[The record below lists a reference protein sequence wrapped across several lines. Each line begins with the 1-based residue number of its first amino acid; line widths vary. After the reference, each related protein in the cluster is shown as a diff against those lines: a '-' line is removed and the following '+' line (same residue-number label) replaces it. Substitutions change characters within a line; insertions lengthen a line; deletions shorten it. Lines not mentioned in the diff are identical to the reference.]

1 MSIILDPL
9 QMPLWGSRLIE
20 ASAGTGKT
28 WTIAALYLRLILG
41 HRQPDQPSFAPL
53 LPENILVMTFTRAA
67 TQELKERIRERLQE
81 AARYFRHPEQIQ
93 ADNFLEDLLQ
103 DYPDPAQRQLAA
115 WRLSLAADAMDQSAI
130 FTIDAWCQRSL
141 GEHALLTGSDSRET
155 LLQNEDDLLKEAIRD
170 FWRQEIY
177 PLPENLLEAVLEVFQ
192 NPGKVQESIAPL
204 LKSAA
209 PLPVPTLT
217 LNDYLSRT
225 LEEPRQQLQALKRR
239 WAAHQEDL
247 RIWLLQILD
256 GPKSPLNGKKYKT
269 ASIKPVFQALQEWLD
284 SAAVTISIKPE
295 KCQLLCA
302 IQLQANVNKNEQIT
316 PPESAHVLETT
327 LAELDTLQRVFDKI
341 HKQLQGHAA
350 AWIQQR
356 LHTLK
361 AIRHQLSHQ
370 DYLRRLAGVL
380 RDPLHAA
387 PLIRRLQS
395 RYPVAMIDEFQDTS
409 ALQYQV
415 FDAIYATADNH
426 PERLLLL
433 IGDPK
438 QSIYRFR
445 GADIDS
451 YLRVQRLTTGRH
463 YILNKNFRSSAAL
476 VATLNALYHG
486 AESREPQGAFA
497 YAPEQNN
504 SPSSTALQSDN
515 PLPYWPVQAQGKPWQ
530 WQLHGRPGPALSI
543 WAAEEGLNKDQ
554 YLHYAAE
561 QAAESMAQI
570 LADPD
575 SGFSDD
581 RCAPPAFRRAR
592 GKDMAVLVRDRNEAA
607 CIRAALQRR
616 RLRSV
621 YLSEKDSVYSSPEAH
636 NLLLWLEA
644 VADPENIQRLRVAL
658 ALPLLGLSH
667 QELDAFNRE
676 ENIWEEQ
683 LANFQ
688 DLSWRWRRQGVLA
701 MLHHSIHHFGIA
713 RRLLQQA
720 DGERRLTNLLQLGE
734 LLQTASATREG
745 PEALIHF
752 LREAISVGHDQSD
765 AHILRLESDA
775 ELIRVV
781 TIHAAKGLQYPL
793 VFLPFIAT
801 YKKAKSEAFQIRQ
814 EAGTTTAEIIW
825 ETDNADT
832 TEQARLQEDLR
843 LLYVALTRAEYAL
856 FLGLA
861 EASSGKSPI
870 FTQSA
875 IAYLLGKPHQ
885 EADLQT
891 LLAQLQDNPDIREN
905 IQIMP
910 LPAEVPVTESTEIAS
925 VLTTAIPEY
934 SARFDKNWGVASFS
948 ALIRDLPA
956 TSSPPV
962 QRASQ
967 GPAWHR
973 YPPGMQAGTFLHEQL
988 QKLAGQGFATILEPD
1003 AGARI
1008 QRDCALAD
1016 LSDWS
1021 EATLEWLRAIVQT
1034 PLLDSGATLR
1044 QLQHYQSEM
1053 AFWFPSAELR
1063 SKELD
1068 QLCRSHLFPQE
1079 QRPRLP
1085 DRVLHGMM
1093 RGFMDLVFVQQ
1104 ERYYVLDYKS
1114 NLLGTRDADY
1124 EAPHLRAQTLRH
1136 RYELQASLY
1145 QLALHRLLRQR
1156 LGQHYQPEKHLGG
1169 TLLFFLRGIQGPQ
1182 HGMLHLPAN
1191 IALIEN
1197 MDRLFA
1203 VGELV
1208 S

>member
-41 HRQPDQPSFAPL
+41 HHQPDQPSFAPL

-93 ADNFLEDLLQ
+93 ADKFLEDLLQ

-141 GEHALLTGSDSRET
+141 REHALLTGSDSRET
-155 LLQNEDDLLKEAIRD
+155 LLQNEEDLLEDAMRD

-177 PLPENLLEAVLEVFQ
+177 PLPENLLEAMLAVFQ
-192 NPGKVQESIAPL
+192 DPGKMQESITPL
-204 LKSAA
+204 LKKAA
-209 PLPVPTLT
+209 SLPVPTLT

-225 LEEPRQQLQALKRR
+225 LEEPRQQLQALKQR

-247 RIWLLQILD
+247 RVWLLQILD
-256 GPKSPLNGKKYKT
+256 GPKSPLNGRKYKT
-269 ASIKPVFQALQEWLD
+269 ASIEPIFQALQDWLD
-284 SAAVTISIKPE
+284 SAVTINIKSD

-302 IQLQANVNKNEQIT
+302 SHLQANVNKNEQVT
-316 PPESAHVLETT
+316 PPESAHVLETI
-327 LAELDTLQRVFDKI
+327 LAELDLLQDAFDNI
-341 HKQLQGHAA
+341 HKQLQVHAA
-350 AWIQQR
+350 AWVQQR

-370 DYLRRLAGVL
+370 DYLRRLAGIL

-415 FDAIYATADNH
+415 FDAIYSTADNH

-451 YLRVQRLTTGRH
+451 YLRVRRLTTGRH
-463 YILNKNFRSSAAL
+463 YILDKNFRSSAAL

-497 YAPEQNN
+497 YVEAHDKAPSGSAPHPE
-504 SPSSTALQSDN
+504 N
-515 PLPYWPVQAQGKPWQ
+515 PLPYWPVQAQGKHWQ
-530 WQLHGRPGPALSI
+530 WQLHGRPGSALSI
-543 WAAEEGLNKDQ
+543 WAAEQELNKDE

-575 SGFSDD
+575 SGFSND

-592 GKDMAVLVRDRNEAA
+592 GKDMAVLVRDRHEAA

-644 VADPENIQRLRVAL
+644 VADPENTQRLRVAL

-676 ENIWEEQ
+676 ENVWEEQ

-688 DLSWRWRRQGVLA
+688 DLSRRWRRQGVLA

-713 RRLLQQA
+713 RRLLQQT

-814 EAGTTTAEIIW
+814 EGAAAEIIW
-825 ETDNADT
+825 ETEGSDAA
-832 TEQARLQEDLR
+832 ERARLQEDLR

-861 EASSGKSPI
+861 KPSSGKSPI
-870 FTQSA
+870 FNQSA
-875 IAYLLGKPHQ
+875 IAYLLGKQRHD
-885 EADLQT
+885 ADLWA
-891 LLAQLQDNPDIREN
+891 LLQQLQDNPDIREN

-910 LPAEVPVTESTEIAS
+910 LPAEVPVTEITETAS
-925 VLTTAIPEY
+925 APTTTIPEY
-934 SARFDKNWGVASFS
+934 PARFDKNWGVASFS

-956 TSSPPV
+956 SPFTPA

-1034 PLLDSGATLR
+1034 PLLDTGITLMH
-1044 QLQHYQSEM
+1044 LQHYQSEM

-1104 ERYYVLDYKS
+1104 DRYYVLDYKS
-1114 NLLGTRDADY
+1114 NLLGAQDADY
-1124 EAPHLRAQTLRH
+1124 DALHLRAQTLRH
-1136 RYELQASLY
+1136 RYELQACLY

-1156 LGQHYQPEKHLGG
+1156 LGQHYQPERHLGG

-1182 HGMLHLPAN
+1182 RGMLHLPAD
-1191 IALIEN
+1191 IALIDA

>member
-1 MSIILDPL
+1 MSIVLDPL
-9 QMPLWGSRLIE
+9 RMPLWGSRLIE

-41 HRQPDQPSFAPL
+41 HHQPGQPTLAPL

-81 AARYFRHPEQIQ
+81 AASYFRHPAQIQ
-93 ADNFLEDLLQ
+93 ADAFLQALLQ

-130 FTIDAWCQRSL
+130 FTIDAWCQHSL
-141 GEHALLTGSDSRET
+141 REHALLTGSDTRET
-155 LLQNEDDLLKEAIRD
+155 LLLNDHDLLEDAIRD

-177 PLPENLLEAVLEVFQ
+177 PLPEKLLEAVLDVFRD
-192 NPGKVQESIAPL
+192 PGQVQGLIAPL
-204 LKSAA
+204 LESGA
-209 PLPVPTLT
+209 PLPRPTVT
-217 LNDYLSRT
+217 LEDYLSQA
-225 LEEPRQQLQALKRR
+225 LAEPLQQLQELKQHWARYQDDLRR
-239 WAAHQEDL
+239 WLME
-247 RIWLLQILD
+247 ILH
-256 GPKSPLNGKKYKT
+256 GPRSPLNGKKYT
-269 ASIKPVFQALQEWLD
+269 IDSVENVFQALQDWLG
-284 SAAVTISIKPE
+284 SAAVTIPIAPK

-302 IQLQANVNKNEQIT
+302 THLQANCNKDRQIT
-316 PPESAHVLETT
+316 PPESARILETI
-327 LAELDTLQRVFDKI
+327 LEALDALQSTFQSV
-341 HKQLQGHAA
+341 HNTLQGHAA

-356 LHTLK
+356 LQTLK
-361 AIRHQLSHQ
+361 ALRHQLSHQ
-370 DYLRRLAGVL
+370 DYLGRLAHAL
-380 RDPLHAA
+380 SDPDHAGS
-387 PLIRRLQS
+387 LISRLQN

-409 ALQYQV
+409 ALQYQI
-415 FDAIYATADNH
+415 FDAIYRSADNH
-426 PERLLLL
+426 AERLLLL

-445 GADIDS
+445 GADLDS
-451 YLRVQRLTTGRH
+451 YLCARRLTEGRH
-463 YILNKNFRSSAAL
+463 YMLDTNFRSSAPL
-476 VATLNALYHG
+476 VATLNALYKQ
-486 AESREPQGAFA
+486 AETQEPEGAFA
-497 YAPEQNN
+497 YAQAQ
-504 SPSSTALQSDN
+504 SGTAPHPDN
-515 PLPYWPVQAQGKPWQ
+515 PLPYWPVHAQGKHWQ
-530 WQLHGRPGPALSI
+530 WHLHGRPGPALSI
-543 WAAEEGLNKDQ
+543 WAAEQTLSKDQ

-561 QAAESMAQI
+561 QAAETMAQI
-570 LADPD
+570 LTDPD
-575 SGFSDD
+575 SGF
-581 RCAPPAFRRAR
+581 RKTLPNAPEFRRVE
-592 GKDMAVLVRDRNEAA
+592 GKDMAILVRDRHEAA
-607 CIRAALQRR
+607 CMRAALQRR

-621 YLSEKDSVYSSPEAH
+621 YLSEKDSVYNSPEAH

-644 VADPENIQRLRVAL
+644 VADPENTPRLRVAL

-676 ENIWEEQ
+676 ENAWEEQ
-683 LANFQ
+683 LVNFQ
-688 DLSWRWRRQGVLA
+688 DLSRRWRRQGVLA

-734 LLQTASATREG
+734 LLQSASATREG

-752 LREAISVGHDQSD
+752 LREAISAGHDQSD

-801 YKKAKSEAFQIRQ
+801 YKNVKPDAFQIRREGTAAEIVW
-814 EAGTTTAEIIW
+814 EAGDPDAAEH
-825 ETDNADT
+825 
-832 TEQARLQEDLR
+832 ARLQEDLR

-861 EASSGKSPI
+861 EPSGGKSPI
-870 FTQSA
+870 FVKSA
-875 IAYLLGKPHQ
+875 IAYLLGKQ
-885 EADLQT
+885 RQDTDLLT
-891 LLAQLQDNPDIREN
+891 LLQQLQDNPDIQEN

-910 LPAEVPVTESTEIAS
+910 LLADVPVTELTETTSASST
-925 VLTTAIPEY
+925 VIPEY
-934 SARFDKNWGVASFS
+934 QARFDKNWGVGSFS

-956 TSSPPV
+956 SPSSSPL
-962 QRASQ
+962 QGAGQ

-973 YPPGMQAGTFLHEQL
+973 YPPGMRAGTFIHEQL

-1003 AGARI
+1003 AGTPL

-1016 LSDWS
+1016 LSDWA

-1034 PLLDSGATLR
+1034 PLLDTEITLGH
-1044 QLQHYQSEM
+1044 LQHYQSEM

-1068 QLCRSHLFPQE
+1068 QLCRGHLFPQE

-1093 RGFMDLVFVQQ
+1093 RGFMDLVFVHQD
-1104 ERYYVLDYKS
+1104 RYYVLDYKS
-1114 NLLGTRDADY
+1114 NLLGAQDADY
-1124 EAPHLRAQTLRH
+1124 HEAQLRAQALRH

-1182 HGMLHLPAN
+1182 RGMLHLPAD
-1191 IALIEN
+1191 IALIEG

-1203 VGELV
+1203 GGEL
-1208 S
+1208 SS